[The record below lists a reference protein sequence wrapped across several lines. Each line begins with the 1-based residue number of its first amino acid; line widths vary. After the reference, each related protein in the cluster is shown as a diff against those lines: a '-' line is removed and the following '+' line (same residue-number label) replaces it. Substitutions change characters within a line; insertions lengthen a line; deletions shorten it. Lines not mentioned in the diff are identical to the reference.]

1 MFPLAPQ
8 VRDTMRRHGML
19 RGGETVVVAVS
30 GGADSTALLRSLVS
44 LRDEL
49 DLCLRVAH
57 FNHHLRDD
65 AGADAAFVAETA
77 RDLGLPYQEGGGSAR
92 AEAARARRSV
102 EDAARRLRYE
112 FLVSVASAAARGV
125 IATGHTLDDQAETVL
140 MRMLRGAGPWG
151 LSGIRPVRTHAGVRV
166 IRPLIETPRASVE
179 AALRAEGLTWRED
192 PTNRDETVLR
202 NRVRHVLLP
211 ALQGYNPD
219 VRGALARIAAVIRD
233 EQEALDETAGPRVDA
248 VLARNGAGVR
258 VALEP
263 FAALPAALQR
273 RALREA
279 VRRLRGNLEGIAFV
293 HLEGT
298 RHVALA
304 GRLGAV
310 AELPG
315 GLRAVRRE
323 HVLEITAGADPPRR
337 RVADAGP

>member
-8 VRDTMRRHGML
+8 VRDTIRRHGML
-19 RGGETVVVAVS
+19 DGGETVVVAVS
-30 GGADSTALLRSLVS
+30 GGADSTALLRSLVG
-44 LRDEL
+44 LRGEL
-49 DLCLRVAH
+49 GVHLRVAH

-65 AGADAAFVAETA
+65 AAADAAFVGEMA
-77 RDLGLPYQEGGGSAR
+77 RDLGLPYHEGGASAR
-92 AEAARARRSV
+92 VEAARARRSV

-112 FLVSVASAAARGV
+112 FLVSVASAATRGV
-125 IATGHTLDDQAETVL
+125 VATGHTLDDQAETVL
-140 MRMLRGAGPWG
+140 MRVLRGAGPWG
-151 LSGIRPVRTHAGVRV
+151 LSGIRPVRTHSGVRV
-166 IRPLIETPRASVE
+166 IRPLIETPHASVE
-179 AALRAEGLTWRED
+179 AALRTEGLTWHED
-192 PTNRDETVLR
+192 PTNRDETLLR

-211 ALQGYNPD
+211 TLQGYNPD
-219 VRGALARIAAVIRD
+219 VRGALARLAAVIRD
-233 EQEALDETAGPRVDA
+233 EQEALDQTAAPRVDA
-248 VLARNGAGVR
+248 VLVCNGAGVR
-258 VALEP
+258 VALAP

-279 VRRLRGNLEGIAFV
+279 VRRLRGNLEGVAFV

-323 HVLEITAGADPPRR
+323 QVLEITAGGDPPRH
-337 RVADAGP
+337 RVHRAGP